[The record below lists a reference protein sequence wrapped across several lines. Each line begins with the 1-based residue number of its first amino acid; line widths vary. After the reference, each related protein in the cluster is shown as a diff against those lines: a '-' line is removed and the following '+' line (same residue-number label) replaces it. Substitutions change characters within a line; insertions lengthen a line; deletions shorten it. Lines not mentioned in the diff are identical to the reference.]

1 MNDED
6 PLFIGVL
13 ISEGDTS
20 QMQRPDKILG
30 NAWFYL
36 MKIYYNSNYKLA
48 TANFICKA
56 DAGQMKY
63 FSDGNGNLLFKI
75 IRYFGCCNSN
85 RQ

>member
-1 MNDED
+1 MVN
-6 PLFIGVL
+6 
-13 ISEGDTS
+13 S
-20 QMQRPDKILG
+20 
-30 NAWFYL
+30 
-36 MKIYYNSNYKLA
+36 YNSNYKLA